1 MKKIVYMRRV
11 FLSCL
16 LFQLLC
22 ACMLSAEITT
32 SMEKICRHYGILNV
46 QLRDIEKQSGHPFI
60 AGMKSICEQV
70 TAAFNQ
76 SDDGASDG
84 ESMNTGYLA
93 DVKEQLSR
101 KYPQN
106 RTINF
111 VFHGHS
117 VPSGFFKTPVVNT
130 LSAYPHLFFHSLK
143 NKYPYAVANVITT
156 SIGGEN
162 SVAGCKRFKKEVLSH
177 HPDVVFIDYALNDRY
192 VGLEKSEKAWRKM
205 IEMALKQNIK
215 VILLTP
221 TPDLSEKLLDPLSP
235 LVKHTAMIKR
245 LANEYQV
252 GLVDSYACF
261 QALEKEGK
269 SINDYMSQQNHVNAK
284 GHHVVAEEI
293 MKYF

>member
-1 MKKIVYMRRV
+1 MRRV

-46 QLRDIEKQSGHPFI
+46 QLRDIEKQSGHPSI

-162 SVAGCKRFKKEVLSH
+162 SVAGCK
-177 HPDVVFIDYALNDRY
+177 
-192 VGLEKSEKAWRKM
+192 
-205 IEMALKQNIK
+205 
-215 VILLTP
+215 
-221 TPDLSEKLLDPLSP
+221 
-235 LVKHTAMIKR
+235 
-245 LANEYQV
+245 
-252 GLVDSYACF
+252 
-261 QALEKEGK
+261 
-269 SINDYMSQQNHVNAK
+269 
-284 GHHVVAEEI
+284 
-293 MKYF
+293 